1 MKNIIRRIL
10 REDRRQEYLNKIIK
24 VMKNDFPLFK
34 NMKLYGFWD
43 QLSED
48 ELYYVLSG
56 VFGKPVR
63 YSDDRIGILL
73 IYDEYEN
80 EIYSEDSDGYWWKKE
95 YDENNNLIYSENSYG
110 YWFKKE
116 YDENGNILYKEYSD
130 GVIVYNR

>member
-1 MKNIIRRIL
+1 MF
-10 REDRRQEYLNKIIK
+10 LNKIIK

-34 NMKLYGFWD
+34 NMGLYGFYD
-43 QLSED
+43 QLSEE
-48 ELYYVLSG
+48 ELNYVLSG

-130 GVIVYNR
+130 GVIIDKR